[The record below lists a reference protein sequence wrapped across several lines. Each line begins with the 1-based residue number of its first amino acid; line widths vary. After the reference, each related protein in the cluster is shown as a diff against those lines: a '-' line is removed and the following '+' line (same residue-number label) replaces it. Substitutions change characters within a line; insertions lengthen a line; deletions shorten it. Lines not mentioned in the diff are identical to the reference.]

1 MIIGVD
7 FFGKGWEGNIYDT
20 AIPTSELD
28 EVTMN
33 TGIYDEL
40 YVSVDTT
47 IDDKNEKP
55 TGWKIKNIIDAKFN
69 NSLEAG
75 TIDGSGHTVT
85 DIQLYRREYQ
95 TDMEWQLVAAFPY
108 DPDYNVYTIVDRFI
122 QNQQVYEYCIVP
134 IAEAI
139 VGDVTV
145 SQPVKSEFDGVY
157 ISDIENN
164 FKMEADLEIG
174 ETDYHK
180 NFSQSVPLNG
190 AFPIVSF
197 GSQNYRTGNVKF
209 LPLTEEQL
217 NAYGTKIDGR
227 KERLNRQRV
236 IEFLNNGQAKV
247 IRREDGDMIVCST
260 TDIKASPKGGGLNE
274 LSGLSFNYIELGKL
288 DVETMEKSGLIA
300 RAGKSLYTY
309 DDFGEIVWSN
319 QRVNDGAR
327 RKYRNSFAE
336 GE

>member
-55 TGWKIKNIIDAKFN
+55 TGWQIKNIIDAKFN

-108 DPDYNVYTIVDRFI
+108 DTDYNVYTVVDRFI

-134 IAEAI
+134 IAESI

-145 SQPVKSEFDGVY
+145 SRPVKSEFNGVY
-157 ISDIENN
+157 ISDIENSY
-164 FKMEADLEIG
+164 KMEADLEIG

-180 NFSQSVPLNG
+180 NFSQAIPLNG
-190 AFPIVSF
+190 AYPIVSF
-197 GSQNYRTGNVKF
+197 GNQNYRTGSVKF

-217 NAYGTKIDGR
+217 NTYGTKIDGR
-227 KERLNRQRV
+227 KERLNRERI

-260 TDIKASPKGGGLNE
+260 TDIKASPKSGGLNE

-288 DVETMEKSGLIA
+288 DVETMEKSGLVA
-300 RAGKSLYTY
+300 RAGKSLYTF